1 MYLVK
6 KLLLIPLTFGF
17 GSLLFSTGCG
27 TDNTAEVPSAY
38 KETQRSADNPK
49 KLQGAGGP
57 GSEMDEGNTNV
68 APPPPDLPEP

>member
-6 KLLLIPLTFGF
+6 KLLFIPLTFGF
-17 GSLLFSTGCG
+17 GLLLFSAGCG
-27 TDNTAEVPSAY
+27 TDNSAEVPSAY
-38 KETQRSADNPK
+38 KETQRSPDTPK

-57 GSEMDEGNTNV
+57 GGMEEGGTNV